1 MNKTQNEP
9 KAVKSQAGVVDAA
22 SPVSRKQTRPAKA
35 ERKWWQFFAVSH
47 A

>member
-1 MNKTQNEP
+1 MNTIQREA
-9 KAVKSQAGVVDAA
+9 KAGKAQVKVVDAA
-22 SPVSRKQTRPAKA
+22 SPVSRKQTRPAKV